1 MAPERVIV
9 LGAGAI
15 GCATAAALVEQGE
28 RVLMVA
34 RGAACRA
41 IRAGGIDVRTPAGGR
56 RVPVEVVATVREA
69 APAEG
74 DLVALAV
81 MGQHTAEA
89 IADVPREVPVA
100 SFQNGLEPLDVLTR
114 RGHPVIACMVWV
126 PAERR
131 APGEVALVGAPYPG
145 VVLMGPWG
153 APSAWLD
160 SLANVLVSALVRGG
174 FRAEVEPDI
183 APWVRAKLLVNLGG
197 IAIALSDAPPE
208 ELVTAAEDEARAVF
222 DAAGEA
228 CIPADVFR
236 ARIGP
241 LRAEP
246 VDGRARV
253 GGSTRSA
260 LARGEPLETAT
271 LHGSIVSA
279 GARLGVATP
288 VNAGWIRAAE
298 RAVREKIAPGSLDA
312 ATVRAWVS
320 AGA

>member
-1 MAPERVIV
+1 MTPERIIV

-15 GCATAAALVEQGE
+15 GCAMAAAFVEGGG
-28 RVLMVA
+28 RVVLVA
-34 RGAACRA
+34 RGAAYDA
-41 IRAGGIDVRTPAGGR
+41 ISRDGVDVRTPAGGR
-56 RVPVEVVATVREA
+56 RVPVEVVASVREA
-69 APAEG
+69 TPTAD

-89 IADVPREVPVA
+89 MAEVSPGVPVA

-131 APGEVALVGAPYPG
+131 APGEVALVGVPYPG
-145 VVLMGPWG
+145 AVLMGPWG
-153 APSAWLD
+153 APSERLD
-160 SLANVLVSALVRGG
+160 ALAHAVVPALVQGG

-183 APWVRAKLLVNLGG
+183 APWIRAKLLVNLGG
-197 IAIALSDAPPE
+197 LAIALSDAPPE

-228 CIPADVFR
+228 YIPADVFQS
-236 ARIGP
+236 RIGP

-260 LARGEPLETAT
+260 LARGEPLESAT
-271 LHGSIVSA
+271 LHGSIVSR

-298 RAVREKIAPGSLDA
+298 RAVREKLAPGSLDA
-312 ATVRAWVS
+312 ETVRAWVN